1 MLIIEVKKGNV
12 EGALKKFKSK
22 VIKTK
27 LVSQLQDRKTY
38 KKKSDVKRQIIK
50 DAIYKQKKK
59 SQNLEKFKFVLDHK
73 IKELKR
79 DIGPREE
86 EIIIMK

>member
-1 MLIIEVKKGNV
+1 MLIIEVNKGNV

-38 KKKSDVKRQIIK
+38 KKKYDVNRQIK
-50 DAIYKQKKK
+50 KNAIYKQKKF
-59 SQNLEKFKFVLDHK
+59 SDN
-73 IKELKR
+73 
-79 DIGPREE
+79 
-86 EIIIMK
+86 

>member
-1 MLIIEVKKGNV
+1 MLIIEVNKNNIDS
-12 EGALKKFKSK
+12 ALKKFKSK

-59 SQNLEKFKFVLDHK
+59 
-73 IKELKR
+73 
-79 DIGPREE
+79 
-86 EIIIMK
+86 

>member
-12 EGALKKFKSK
+12 EGALKQFKSK

-38 KKKSDVKRQIIK
+38 KKKSDVLRQIK
-50 DAIYKQKKK
+50 KNAIYRQKKF
-59 SQNLEKFKFVLDHK
+59 SEN
-73 IKELKR
+73 
-79 DIGPREE
+79 
-86 EIIIMK
+86 

>member
-1 MLIIEVKKGNV
+1 MLIIEVNKNNIDS
-12 EGALKKFKSK
+12 ALKKFKSK

-59 SQNLEKFKFVLDHK
+59 LE
-73 IKELKR
+73 E
-79 DIGPREE
+79 
-86 EIIIMK
+86 

>member
-1 MLIIEVKKGNV
+1 MLIIEVNKGNIDS
-12 EGALKKFKSK
+12 ALKQFKSK

-50 DAIYKQKKK
+50 DAIYKEKKK
-59 SQNLEKFKFVLDHK
+59 SDN
-73 IKELKR
+73 
-79 DIGPREE
+79 
-86 EIIIMK
+86 

>member
-1 MLIIEVKKGNV
+1 MLIIEVKKNNIDS
-12 EGALKKFKSK
+12 ALKQFKSK

-27 LVSQLQDRKTY
+27 LVTQLQDRKTY

-59 SQNLEKFKFVLDHK
+59 S
-73 IKELKR
+73 
-79 DIGPREE
+79 EE
-86 EIIIMK
+86 

>member
-38 KKKSDVKRQIIK
+38 KK
-50 DAIYKQKKK
+50 
-59 SQNLEKFKFVLDHK
+59 NLT
-73 IKELKR
+73 
-79 DIGPREE
+79 
-86 EIIIMK
+86 